1 MKPTKFAPLSVLL
14 VLLSGCQSLP
24 PPQQPQPQAQPLP
37 PPSACPDDAA
47 VMAYLDAFQGKR
59 LSKGFGRDLTMAD
72 AECARGK
79 LIEALPAVLGKR
91 IGYKAVFTN
100 PESQQRFGV
109 AGPAWGA
116 MFGGMMLRNS
126 TQVPADFGAKP
137 RYEPDFIVVVKD
149 AGLADA
155 QTPLEAMDHISELV
169 PFIELPDIMLDGKPT
184 GAELIATNAAFR
196 GGVLGEPG
204 IPVTEENAQML
215 LDALAS
221 MAVVVGEERAGAEV
235 GRARGNVLMGQPI
248 EAAMWLAK
256 ALKRDGIELQAG
268 DLLSLGGFLGSAPV
282 KRGTTIS
289 VRYLGLPDNPVVTVH
304 FD

>member
-1 MKPTKFAPLSVLL
+1 
-14 VLLSGCQSLP
+14 
-24 PPQQPQPQAQPLP
+24 
-37 PPSACPDDAA
+37 
-47 VMAYLDAFQGKR
+47 MAYLDDFQGKR
-59 LSKGFGRDLTMAD
+59 LSKGFGKDLTIAG

-79 LIEALPAVLGKR
+79 LIEALPTVLGKR
-91 IGYKAVFTN
+91 VGYKAVFTN
-100 PESQQRFGV
+100 PESQKRFGV
-109 AGPAWGA
+109 DGPAWGA

-155 QTPLEAMDHISELV
+155 QTPLEAMAHISELV

-184 GAELIATNAAFR
+184 GAELIAINAAFR
-196 GGVLGEPG
+196 GGVLGPS
-204 IPVTEENAQML
+204 IAVTADEAQAL

-248 EAAMWLAK
+248 EAAIWLAK
-256 ALKRDGIELQAG
+256 ALKRDGIELQPG